1 MSIFAGIKTE
11 KDLEN
16 LKRKIM
22 REDIFYKDILRLR
35 AKLNNPAEN
44 LNTTPEHVF
53 SPYENDGL
61 PAQAGKKQI
70 RKMPTNPEMLE
81 LYEELISEGKE
92 TEDKNIR
99 QLLKRLKVRSNS
111 GVAVIS
117 LLTKPYACPGKCI
130 YCPTERNM
138 PKSYLSKEPAAAR
151 ALSNDFDPYK
161 QVWSRLCALEMNGHP
176 TDKIE
181 MIMIGGTWDFYP
193 REYQE
198 EFIKEA
204 FRACNNWGRD
214 EENYLKE
221 GDLPALHAQAWQAGK
236 TLEELHNINENSN
249 CRIIGLSVET
259 RPDYLSFK
267 ELDWLRTLGITKIEI
282 GVQHLNQHVLDFNKR
297 DMVVKSMEE
306 ASEILRDAGF
316 KFVYHM
322 MPNLPESNEEMDVQM
337 FKDLYNGKYHHPD
350 MIKIYPCVILENTE
364 LYEMWKKGEANNYR
378 PYDDETLAKVL
389 SQCEKEIKN
398 YTRIIRMIRDI
409 PADYITASSKKSNLR
424 EVVDEMHRKE
434 GYIKQDIRAREIRDE
449 EIEKKDFTLTD
460 TIYETENGEEHF
472 LQFENKERNQLAAFC
487 RLRLPKGS
495 SDKELVE
502 LSNLK
507 VLVGSALIREL
518 HTYGTLKRVGE
529 EGSQGQH
536 IGFGSELLIE
546 AEKIAKEKG
555 YKKLAIIAGVGVRAY
570 YKNRGYHLEG
580 TYMVKEL

>member
-1 MSIFAGIKTE
+1 MSVFEVVKTE
-11 KDLEN
+11 KDLES

-22 REDIFYKDILRLR
+22 REDILYKDILRIR
-35 AKLNNPAEN
+35 AKLNNPTDKSK
-44 LNTTPEHVF
+44 TTPEHIF
-53 SPYENDGL
+53 SPYEKGDR
-61 PAQAGKKQI
+61 KQI

-81 LYEELISEGKE
+81 LYEELVLFGAEID
-92 TEDKNIR
+92 DKNVR

-151 ALSNDFDPYK
+151 ALANDFDPYK
-161 QVWSRLCALEMNGHP
+161 QVWSRLKALEMNGHP

-181 MIMIGGTWDFYP
+181 MILIGGTFDFYP

-204 FRACNNWGRD
+204 FRACNNWGEF
-214 EENYLKE
+214 EENYLKKGE
-221 GDLPALHAQAWQAGK
+221 KNLN
-236 TLEELHNINENSN
+236 ELHNINENSN

-259 RPDYLSFK
+259 RPDYISFK
-267 ELDWLRTLGITKIEI
+267 ELDWLRNLGITKVEI

-297 DMVVKSMEE
+297 DMTVESMEE
-306 ASEILRDAGF
+306 ASEILRDSGF

-322 MPNLPESNEEMDVQM
+322 MPNLPESNEDMDVQM
-337 FKDLYNGKYHHPD
+337 FKDLYNGKFHHPD
-350 MIKIYPCVILENTE
+350 MLKIYPCVILETTE
-364 LYEMWKKGEANNYR
+364 LYDMWKKAEANNYKVNR
-378 PYDDETLAKVL
+378 EAREDTLGYKPYDDETLANVL
-389 SQCEKEIKN
+389 SSCEKEVKN

-409 PADYITASSKKSNLR
+409 PADYIIASSKKSNLR
-424 EVVDEMHRKE
+424 EVVDVMHKKE
-434 GYIKQDIRAREIRDE
+434 GYVKQDIRAREIRDI

-460 TIYETENGEEHF
+460 TIYETERGEEHF
-472 LQFENKERNQLAAFC
+472 LQFENKNENHLAAFC
-487 RLRLPKGS
+487 RLRLPKGL
-495 SDKELVE
+495 SDVE
-502 LSNLK
+502 LAGLPNLK
-507 VLVGSALIREL
+507 VLVGVALIREL
-518 HTYGTLKRVGE
+518 HTYGTIKRVGE

-555 YKKLAIIAGVGVRAY
+555 YKKLAIIAGVGVRPY
-570 YKNRGYHLEG
+570 YQNRGYHLAG
-580 TYMVKEL
+580 TYMVKEI